1 MNYNNEE
8 LEKYVSVIETIG
20 GFVGRVPHNHINVLP
35 VIMNSMID
43 ECKVYFEIGTY
54 HGSSIITSMRFNGKC
69 KFYGLDFFGKGD
81 NDEWST
87 RWGNQSALDN
97 LNIHIVNNNI
107 QKANVNE
114 QEFDLIQ
121 GDSQSEETINLINE
135 RFLKIVDILFIDGDH
150 SFDGVRNDFN
160 NYKNLVRS
168 GGYIIF
174 DDYGFLPDVRKAVN
188 SIDKK
193 EFDIIGRLPLVNG
206 NQFVNEL
213 DEQLNASFILRKK

>member
-1 MNYNNEE
+1 
-8 LEKYVSVIETIG
+8 
-20 GFVGRVPHNHINVLP
+20 
-35 VIMNSMID
+35 
-43 ECKVYFEIGTY
+43 
-54 HGSSIITSMRFNGKC
+54 MRFNGKC

-107 QKANVNE
+107 QKANINE
-114 QEFDLIQ
+114 QEFELIQ

-135 RFLKIVDILFIDGDH
+135 RFSGIVDILFIDGDH

-174 DDYGFLPDVRKAVN
+174 DDYGFLPDVRNAVN

-213 DEQLNASFILRKK
+213 DENLNASFILRKK